1 MSNPRKYIAKK
12 ERVDASDLELTEKV
26 VFINRV
32 AKVMKGGRRFHFTA
46 IVVVGD
52 MAGHVGAAMGKAT
65 EVPEAIRKAGTI
77 ARKHMIS
84 VPMSN
89 TTIPH
94 PLLVNFGAA
103 RVLMKPAPPGTGLIA
118 GGGVRAVLEMA
129 GVKDV
134 VAKSLGSNNPANT
147 VKATMLGALAAP
159 LARRGAPAP
168 ARDLP
173 GGVRWQLSCAS
184 PGRRARSAT
193 STTRSARSRRSVSG
207 GWATASSTAI
217 TAPCVV

>member
-12 ERVDASDLELTEKV
+12 ERVEATDIELSEKV

-65 EVPEAIRKAGTI
+65 EVPEAIRKAGTV
-77 ARKHMIS
+77 ARKHLIA
-84 VPMSN
+84 VPMRG

-94 PLLVNFGAA
+94 PLLVRFGAA
-103 RVLMKPAPPGTGLIA
+103 KVLIKPAPPGTGLIA

-129 GVKDV
+129 GVKDA

-147 VKATMLGALAAP
+147 VKATVLALSK
-159 LARRGAPAP
+159 LR
-168 ARDLP
+168 
-173 GGVRWQLSCAS
+173 S
-184 PGRRARSAT
+184 PDEVLER
-193 STTRSARSRRSVSG
+193 RRSLSAEASLG
-207 GWATASSTAI
+207 G
-217 TAPCVV
+217 

>member
-1 MSNPRKYIAKK
+1 
-12 ERVDASDLELTEKV
+12 
-26 VFINRV
+26 
-32 AKVMKGGRRFHFTA
+32 MKGGRRFHFTA

-65 EVPEAIRKAGTI
+65 EVPEAIRKAGTV

-94 PLLVNFGAA
+94 PLLVRFGAA
-103 RVLMKPAPPGTGLIA
+103 KVLIKPAPPGTGLIA

-129 GVKDV
+129 GVKDA

-147 VKATMLGALAAP
+147 VKATMLGALAAAV
-159 LARRGAPAP
+159 ARGGAAAA

-173 GGVRWQLSCAS
+173 GGVHWRISCAS
-184 PGRRARSAT
+184 PGGRAPSAT
-193 STTRSARSRRSVSG
+193 RENQKRTIEALGLRRLG
-207 GWATASSTAI
+207 H
-217 TAPCVV
+217 

>member
-1 MSNPRKYIAKK
+1 
-12 ERVDASDLELTEKV
+12 VDPSALELGEKV

-32 AKVMKGGRRFHFTA
+32 AKVQKGGRRFHFTA

-52 MAGHVGAAMGKAT
+52 TAGRVGAAMGKAT

-84 VPMSN
+84 VPMSG

-94 PLLVNFGAA
+94 PLLVHFGAA
-103 RVLMKPAPPGTGLIA
+103 KVLMKPAPPGTGLIA

-129 GVKDV
+129 GVKDA

-147 VKATMLGALAAP
+147 VKATMLGLSRLRSP
-159 LARRGAPAP
+159 EQVLARRGLSREASV
-168 ARDLP
+168 
-173 GGVRWQLSCAS
+173 GG
-184 PGRRARSAT
+184 
-193 STTRSARSRRSVSG
+193 
-207 GWATASSTAI
+207 
-217 TAPCVV
+217 